1 MSYEIFEMGPA
12 VYIPVLLISLAITVF
27 AFGAIPFIT
36 ARTQKKTIT
45 KKAYMIRCH
54 LFNLIPLILLAV
66 IAKSELSIGPYLIW
80 TSVFESWGLKTLEKR
95 GVLAGADCVGLE
107 DDPNRIVE
115 CTSCGYRSQEYFEAC
130 PQCGKFAKQ
139 YIQTEQE
146 NKPEAKVRFCGN
158 CGEKLLDESKFCRK
172 CGTAVIDM
180 Q

>member
-12 VYIPVLLISLAITVF
+12 VYIPVILISLAITVF

-45 KKAYMIRCH
+45 KKAYKTRCYG
-54 LFNLIPLILLAV
+54 FNAIILLLFAV
-66 IAKSELSIGPYLIW
+66 INAGTVAGGPYLLW
-80 TSVFESWGLKTLEKR
+80 TSIFMGWGLKTLEKR
-95 GVLAGADCVGLE
+95 GVLASADCVGLN

-115 CTSCGYRSQEYFEAC
+115 CTSCGYRSQEYFESC

-139 YIQTEQE
+139 YIQAEQA
-146 NKPEAKVRFCGN
+146 NKPEAKVRFCSN
-158 CGEKLLDESKFCRK
+158 CGEKLLDDSKFCRK